1 MNLHRDGD
9 GVRPDA
15 VAVRLTDIAAQAGV
29 SEATVS
35 RVLNGKPNVAPATRQ
50 SVLAA
55 LDVLGFERPVRTRQ
69 RSAGLIGLITPE
81 LDNPIFPAFAQV
93 IERTLSLHG
102 YTPVL
107 CTQMPGGATEDEFAQ
122 TLVERGVA
130 GIVFVSGLHADTTTR
145 PDRYQRLIERKVPI
159 VLINGFLDGIAAPF
173 FSCDDR
179 SAMSLA
185 VKHLTAL
192 GHRRIGLA
200 VGPARYFPVVRK
212 LEGFA
217 TAIDAAGPEVA
228 GIVDHSLYSF
238 EGGRSA
244 GEALI
249 RQGATAIAC
258 GSDMMALGVVR
269 AARELR
275 LRVPEDISVVGFDD
289 SPLIAFTD
297 PPLTTIRQPVQ
308 TLAGAAV
315 RALLDELAGSRPP
328 TGEFIFQPEL
338 VVRGSTAA
346 AVDRSAAERV

>member
-1 MNLHRDGD
+1 MNLYKDG
-9 GVRPDA
+9 GGIRTDA
-15 VAVRLTDIAAQAGV
+15 IAVRLTDIAAQAGV

-50 SVLAA
+50 AVLAA
-55 LDVLGFERPVRTRQ
+55 LDVLGFERPLRTRQ
-69 RSAGLIGLITPE
+69 RSAGFIGLITPE

-93 IERTLSLHG
+93 IERTLTLHG

-130 GIVFVSGLHADTTTR
+130 GIVFVSGLHADTTTK
-145 PDRYQRLIERKVPI
+145 PDRYQRLIEQRLPI
-159 VLINGFLDGIAAPF
+159 VLINGFLEGIDAPF

-185 VKHLTAL
+185 VKHLTTL

-200 VGPARYFPVVRK
+200 VGPARYFPVIRK
-212 LEGFA
+212 LDGFA
-217 TAIDAAGPEVA
+217 TAIAAAGPHVEGV
-228 GIVDHSLYSF
+228 VEHSLYSF

-249 RQGATAIAC
+249 KQGATAIAS

-269 AARELR
+269 AARELG
-275 LRVPEDISVVGFDD
+275 LRVPDDISVVGFDD
-289 SPLIAFTD
+289 SPL
-297 PPLTTIRQPVQ
+297 
-308 TLAGAAV
+308 AGAAV
-315 RALLDELAGSRPP
+315 NALLEEIGGTRAP

-346 AVDRSAAERV
+346 PAFGRPSP

>member
-1 MNLHRDGD
+1 MNLRRDDG
-9 GVRPDA
+9 GVRTDA
-15 VAVRLTDIAAQAGV
+15 IAVRLTDIAAQAGV

-35 RVLNGKPNVAPATRQ
+35 RVVNGKPGVAPATRQ
-50 SVLAA
+50 AVLAA

-69 RSAGLIGLITPE
+69 RSAGLIGLIIPE
-81 LDNPIFPAFAQV
+81 LDNPIFPAFAQI

-107 CTQMPGGATEDEFAQ
+107 CTQMPGGATEDEFAM

-130 GIVFVSGLHADTTTR
+130 GIVFISGLHADTTTK
-145 PDRYQRLIERKVPI
+145 PDRYQRLIEMHVPI
-159 VLINGFLDGIAAPF
+159 VLVNGYLEGIGAPF

-179 SAMSLA
+179 EAMALS

-192 GHRRIGLA
+192 GHTRIGLA

-212 LEGFA
+212 LDGFA
-217 TAIDAAGPEVA
+217 AAVAAAGA
-228 GIVDHSLYSF
+228 GVEGLVEHSLYSF

-244 GEALI
+244 GDALI
-249 RQGATAIAC
+249 GRGATAIAC

-269 AARELR
+269 AARER
-275 LRVPEDISVVGFDD
+275 GLRVPDDVSVVGFDD

-297 PPLTTIRQPVQ
+297 PPLTTVRQPVAAMAAAAAQ
-308 TLAGAAV
+308 ALIEEIGGA
-315 RALLDELAGSRPP
+315 RPP
-328 TGEFIFQPEL
+328 AGEYMFQPEL

-346 AVDRSAAERV
+346 PG